1 MIPKKLEKG
10 DKVAILCLSTGL
22 LGEKGCK
29 HELEIGLRRV
39 EELGLIPVIMPNAL
53 KGVEYLFNHPE
64 ERAADLKTAFMNPEI
79 KGIICAI
86 GGDDTYKTIP
96 YLMEDSEFI
105 EAVKNNPKLFTGFS
119 DSTNNHLMLNKL
131 GLSTFYGPNFLS
143 DLAELGTEMLPYTKE
158 TFMKYFGNGEPF
170 EIVSS
175 PIWYLERTDFSSAAV
190 GTPPIAKEEKHG
202 FETLNGS
209 GKVTGKLYGG
219 CLDSLYDDYVGE
231 RYGQEPE
238 IFKKYNILPTLDE
251 WSEKVFFFETSEE
264 RMSPEKLE
272 IILNYFKDNKIL
284 STVKGIIVG
293 KPADEDYYDEYK
305 EVYKR
310 VFSDLD
316 TPVLYNLNFGHSY
329 PRCLIPYD
337 AEVTVDYD
345 NKRVFINSKFLKD
358 EQKIKTK

>member
-1 MIPKKLEKG
+1 MIPESLNKG
-10 DKVAILCLSTGL
+10 DKVAILCLSEGF
-22 LGEKGCK
+22 LGEDGCK
-29 HELEIGLRRV
+29 HELEIGLRRL
-39 EELGLIPVIMPNAL
+39 EELGLIPVVMPNAL
-53 KGVEYLFNHPE
+53 KGAKYLFDHPE
-64 ERAADLKTAFMNPEI
+64 DRAADLKTAFMNPEI
-79 KGIICAI
+79 KAIICAI

-96 YLMEDSEFI
+96 YLMEDEEFK
-105 EAVKNNPKLFTGFS
+105 EAVRNNPKIFSGFS

-143 DLAELGTEMLPYTKE
+143 DLAELGPEMLPYTKD
-158 TFMKYFGNGEPF
+158 TFMKYFGDGEPF

-175 PIWYLERTDFSSAAV
+175 PVWYLERKDFSKDAV
-190 GTPPIAKEEKHG
+190 GTLAIAKEEMHG

-209 GKVTGKLYGG
+209 GVVTGNLYGG

-231 RYGQEPE
+231 RYGPEPE
-238 IFKKYNILPTLDE
+238 VFNKYNILPTLDE
-251 WSEKVFFFETSEE
+251 WKDKIFFFETSEE

-272 IILNYFKDNKIL
+272 KILMYFKEKKIL
-284 STVKGIIVG
+284 ETVKGIIVG

-310 VFSDLD
+310 VFADLD

-337 AEVTVDYD
+337 AEATIDYD
-345 NKRVFINSKFLKD
+345 NKKVFINSRFLKN
-358 EQKIKTK
+358 KTHIKTK